1 MNRFRIRGQGGAAA
15 VEFAII
21 ASLLIVLVFGIIV
34 YGLAFS
40 KLEVLN
46 AAAREGARYAAVR
59 CEPDASSG
67 CTNQLIEDRVKAAAV
82 PYQNQLTNDPAADR
96 VCTDATSGQAVTVSW
111 TQSIPINIP
120 LLPAFTYTKTIK
132 GVFRCE

>member
-67 CTNQLIEDRVKAAAV
+67 CTNTLIESRVKAAAV
-82 PYQNQLTNDPAADR
+82 PYENDLTTTPAADV
-96 VCTDATSGQAVTVSW
+96 VCSDTNSGAPVTVSW
-111 TQSIPINIP
+111 IQDVPINIP
-120 LLPAFTYTKTIK
+120 LLPPFTYTTTIK

>member
-1 MNRFRIRGQGGAAA
+1 MNRFRIKGQGGAAA
-15 VEFAII
+15 VEFAIV
-21 ASLLIVLVFGIIV
+21 ASLLLILVFGIIV

-67 CTNQLIEDRVKAAAV
+67 CTNQLIVDRVKAAAV

-96 VCTDATSGQAVTVSW
+96 VCTDDTSGEPVTVGW
-111 TQSIPINIP
+111 VQNVPIDIP
-120 LLPAFTYTKTIK
+120 LLPPFTYTTTIE